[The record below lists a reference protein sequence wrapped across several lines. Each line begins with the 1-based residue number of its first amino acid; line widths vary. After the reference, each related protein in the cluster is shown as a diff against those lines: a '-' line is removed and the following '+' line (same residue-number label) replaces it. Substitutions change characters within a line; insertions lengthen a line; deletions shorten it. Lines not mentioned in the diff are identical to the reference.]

1 MGWFISIMTPFW
13 VTRQFHCPEVF
24 FLLYLSQAVL
34 MEWSEIRLGTREEAL
49 VNAHEQSLSFPV
61 SAREVTIKR
70 GDEAES
76 LSHQRETD
84 FEFFLLFFSEEVSV
98 KCWTS
103 KHTAFWFSFFPL
115 ILLYKSTWQ
124 HVCISKYSHQKAC
137 KKTSSHFVLFMVSA
151 KLPFTLISY

>member
-24 FLLYLSQAVL
+24 FPPLPFSGGADGMVWDQ
-34 MEWSEIRLGTREEAL
+34 TREEAL

-84 FEFFLLFFSEEVSV
+84 FEFFLLFFSEEVTV

>member
-1 MGWFISIMTPFW
+1 MIYLNNDSFLGDKAISLPRGVFPPLPFSGGADGMVW
-13 VTRQFHCPEVF
+13 DQ
-24 FLLYLSQAVL
+24 
-34 MEWSEIRLGTREEAL
+34 TREEAL

-84 FEFFLLFFSEEVSV
+84 FEFFLLFFSEEVTV